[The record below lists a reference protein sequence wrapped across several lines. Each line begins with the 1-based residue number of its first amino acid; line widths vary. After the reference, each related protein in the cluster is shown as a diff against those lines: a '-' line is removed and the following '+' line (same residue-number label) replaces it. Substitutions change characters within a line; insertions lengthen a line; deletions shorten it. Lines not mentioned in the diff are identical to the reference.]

1 MTTINPTSFASTRVQ
16 DLARV
21 VIPMVST
28 RPNLRAE
35 NSPPRTPGELIGYY
49 NPGIDRVEVFVASAG
64 GTFWREIG

>member
-1 MTTINPTSFASTRVQ
+1 MTLINPTSFASTRVQ

-21 VIPMVST
+21 VIPIAST
-28 RPNLRAE
+28 RPDLRAE
-35 NSPPRTPGELIGYY
+35 NVPPRTPGELIGYY